1 MTEAMTLML
10 TALVMATSRT
20 LAQAS
25 SLYTVAPTSASETQ
39 ANATFKAASPWCH
52 WRAPEVLECRVRI
65 LDDTFGPQVLKGQWE
80 SATRDMEE
88 EVVPGDE
95 RLWHGTGDPRHIR
108 VLMVEC
114 NQALY
119 FQSHLAPR
127 TFQGLEGVEEL
138 SVRRCKLDSLVPG
151 SLEGLS
157 RLRQLEVTTHNG
169 EWAAL
174 AMEVV
179 EGSLPLPLERVS
191 LTHNNIWTLP
201 PRAFCGPAALHH
213 LDLSHNRLQDVLE
226 LGFADHLLL
235 DALALNT
242 SNTSYSDHF
251 SGFIDANEEVAA
263 EDRCGH
269 ALQELVL
276 DHNDLVR
283 LPTRSFLA
291 LGGLTELYLRNN
303 DIRLIASEAFR
314 GMAALQVL
322 YLSNNHIIALQNGTF
337 FENVALERI
346 YLNNNSLS
354 AMNPDVFQ
362 GLHQLQVL
370 DLSHNKLY
378 LDSSHEDIFKGLR
391 RLVILD
397 LSYNALSTVPQLLLR
412 DLTSL
417 QRLDLSHND
426 IQSLE
431 DDSFTSLS
439 NLYALDLSHN
449 LILSLSEG
457 SLRGLVGLSLLHLSN
472 NSLIEIHPQALR
484 HSSNLKEVFLGSNH
498 LQAIPT
504 ALENLSFLKALDMSM
519 NEIVSTHPFLFGGLG
534 NLEVLNISQNKM
546 NGISQGSF
554 AGLASLEVLDLRDN
568 QLRTVSEGSFDGVP
582 SVRHLTLSRNELS
595 DINGVFAGLEHLE
608 TLDVSENNIHMFDY
622 AFIPRQLI
630 WLDLK
635 KNKIEQLGNF
645 FKVQSVLTLEA
656 LDASYN
662 SIRRLG
668 EVSLPNTIRKVI
680 LHHNNISRVL
690 PNTFRDKIYLQ
701 DIDLRMNAI
710 QRLNPKSIS
719 VRGTV
724 DNHIS
729 ARVSLAGNPLV
740 CDCEMEW
747 LYGSSGMSITTPEAT
762 EVTYLQPR
770 VDDLIQVTCVLTHS
784 RGGVPVTTRILDTS
798 PENYLC
804 PYATHCFALC
814 HCCDFIA
821 CDCQMKCPDACSCF
835 HDDTWSMNLVDCS
848 GGHLDRLPD
857 RVPMDATVVLLDG
870 NNLQVL
876 HAHHFI
882 GRHSIQQLF
891 LNNSQIQT
899 LQNRTFH
906 GLTSLR
912 TLHLQDN
919 MIVQLNGFEFFGLHR
934 LKELY
939 LQNNRL
945 SFVNN
950 ATFLSLKSLEVLRLD
965 NNFII
970 DFPVW
975 LLSNNYYLATVSL
988 ANNPWD
994 CDCQFVES
1002 LREWETLQPHL
1013 LLNPEE
1019 IFCVDSD
1026 SGAVGPSIIL
1036 PEYSCTKGQQGVTQY
1051 QFGQRQLPFLAGGL
1065 CGGVALISA
1074 LVMVAM
1080 LVARRRAAA
1089 ANKLGMNNPLPYCQE
1104 EDGKVFDAYISYS
1117 ANDANFVRDV
1127 IATKL
1132 ENSCP
1137 SYKLCLHSRDFS
1149 ENSHLSEF
1157 VTQSLNFSRRTIIVL
1172 SKNYVDSEWK
1182 NAIFKKAHV
1191 DGLKE
1196 NDMNIIAIYYDNV
1209 SYSSFDADL
1218 KAVIRKCSKL
1228 RWGDKNFWKKLLE
1241 LMPQR
1246 QTYTGLP
1253 VYVSDNSYKSSTL
1266 PSLVPPSSLPLPSS
1280 SSVLTSTTGLTTP
1293 SEIDRRASYLPEA
1306 PATYKAPPPP
1316 RPCYS
1321 PAPCDYIVMQGRDC
1335 QDPHCTCRRHSHTA
1349 YTYADG
1355 DNSSLHTYTSLEPF
1369 TSPHHAPSHFS
1380 RPASPNNNHYTV
1392 IDAPIRGTV
1401 RTSKRKKKRPLSQT
1415 CPPTTREE
1423 VFDNSGIL
1431 QDPDGNLPQTDTF
1444 RRTKSLRV
1452 TQPAG
1457 ERHSDYSTDH
1467 SSDRSSGRSF
1477 DHSVNSTGGVTGEEQ
1492 EPKSTLYTG
1501 LVDSPPDPALT
1512 AQECFV

>member
-1 MTEAMTLML
+1 MAPLLYSGIVCHHLWSADNGQTCMAEPLRNVEPFGDFTFTLSSVFQGSSEASLLTL
-10 TALVMATSRT
+10 
-20 LAQAS
+20 
-25 SLYTVAPTSASETQ
+25 SL
-39 ANATFKAASPWCH
+39 
-52 WRAPEVLECRVRI
+52 L
-65 LDDTFGPQVLKGQWE
+65 L
-80 SATRDMEE
+80 
-88 EVVPGDE
+88 
-95 RLWHGTGDPRHIR
+95 
-108 VLMVEC
+108 
-114 NQALY
+114 
-119 FQSHLAPR
+119 
-127 TFQGLEGVEEL
+127 QGLEGVQQL
-138 SVRRCKLDSLVPG
+138 SVRRCKLDSLAPG
-151 SLEGLS
+151 SLGALS

-179 EGSLPLPLERVS
+179 EGSLPPPLERVS
-191 LTHNNIWTLP
+191 LAHNNIWTLP
-201 PRAFCGPAALHH
+201 PRAFCGPSALHL

-226 LGFADHLLL
+226 LGFADQQWL
-235 DALALNT
+235 DTLALNM
-242 SNTSYSDHF
+242 SNTSFSDHF
-251 SGFIDANEEVAA
+251 SGFINVNEERAA
-263 EDRCGH
+263 EDGCGN

-283 LPTRSFLA
+283 LPPGSFRA
-291 LGGLTELYLRNN
+291 LGGLRELYLRNN

-322 YLSNNHIIALQNGTF
+322 YLSNNHIIALHNGTF
-337 FENVALERI
+337 FDNVALEKV
-346 YLNNNSLS
+346 YFNNNSLS
-354 AMNPDVFQ
+354 AMNPGVFQ
-362 GLHQLQVL
+362 GLHELQVL
-370 DLSHNKLY
+370 DISQNKLY
-378 LDSSHEDIFKGLR
+378 LDNSHEDLFKGLH

-397 LSYNALSTVPQLLLR
+397 LSYNALTTIPQLLLR

-431 DDSFTSLS
+431 DNSFTSLS

-472 NSLIEIHPQALR
+472 NSLIEIHPRALR
-484 HSSNLKEVFLGSNH
+484 HSSNLKEVFLGNNH
-498 LQAIPT
+498 LQTIPT
-504 ALENLSFLKALDMSM
+504 ALENLSFLKALDMSR
-519 NEIVSTHPFLFGGLG
+519 NDIVKIQPFLFGGLG
-534 NLEVLNISQNKM
+534 NLEILNVSHNKM
-546 NGISQGSF
+546 NDISRGSF
-554 AGLASLEVLDLRDN
+554 AGLSSLELLDLRDN
-568 QLRTVSEGSFDGVP
+568 QLRMVSEGSFEGVP
-582 SVRHLTLSRNELS
+582 GVRQVALARNELS

-608 TLDVSENNIHMFDY
+608 KLDVSENSIRMFDY
-622 AFIPRQLI
+622 AFIPRQLLS
-630 WLDLK
+630 LDLR

-645 FKVQSVLTLEA
+645 FKVQSVLTLEV

-662 SIRRLG
+662 SIRRLT
-668 EVSLPNTIRKVI
+668 EVSLPNTVRKVI
-680 LHHNNISRVL
+680 LHHNNISRIL
-690 PNTFRDKIYLQ
+690 PNTFRDKTYLQ
-701 DIDLRMNAI
+701 EIDLRMNAI

-719 VRGTV
+719 VRGTI
-724 DNHIS
+724 DQHIN
-729 ARVSLAGNPLV
+729 ARVLLAGNPLL

-747 LYGSSGMSITTPEAT
+747 LYGSSGISITTPEAT
-762 EVTYLQPR
+762 DVIYLQPR
-770 VDDLIQVTCVLTHS
+770 VDDLAQVTCALTHS
-784 RGGVPVTTRILDTS
+784 RSGVPVTTRILDTS

-821 CDCQMKCPDACSCF
+821 CDCQMKCPEACSCF

-848 GGHLDRLPD
+848 GGSLDRLPD

-912 TLHLQDN
+912 VLHLQDN

-950 ATFLSLKSLEVLRLD
+950 ATFLSLRSLEVLRLD

-975 LLSNNYYLATVSL
+975 LLSNNRYLASVSL

-1002 LREWETLQPHL
+1002 LREWESHQPQL
-1013 LLNPEE
+1013 LIDPEE
-1019 IFCVDSD
+1019 VFCVHSD
-1026 SGAVGPSIIL
+1026 SGTVGPSIVL

-1080 LVARRRAAA
+1080 LLARRRAAA
-1089 ANKLGMNNPLPYCQE
+1089 ANKLCMSNPPPYCQE

-1117 ANDANFVRDV
+1117 ANDATYVRDV

-1157 VTQSLNFSRRTIIVL
+1157 ITQSLNFSRRTIIVL
-1172 SKNYVDSEWK
+1172 SKNYVDNEWK
-1182 NAIFKKAHV
+1182 NAIFKKAHI

-1209 SYSSFDADL
+1209 SFSSFDADL

-1228 RWGDKNFWKKLLE
+1228 RWGDKNFWKKLSE
-1241 LMPQR
+1241 MMPQR
-1246 QTYTGLP
+1246 QTYNGLP
-1253 VYVSDNSYKSSTL
+1253 VYVSDNAYKSSTL

-1293 SEIDRRASYLPEA
+1293 SEIDRRTSAYLPEA

-1321 PAPCDYIVMQGRDC
+1321 PPVCDYIVMQGRDC
-1335 QDPHCTCRRHSHTA
+1335 QDPHCTCRRHSHAA
-1349 YTYADG
+1349 YTYVDG
-1355 DNSSLHTYTSLEPF
+1355 DSSSLHTYTSLEPF
-1369 TSPHHAPSHFS
+1369 TSPRHGPSH
-1380 RPASPNNNHYTV
+1380 SPSPSSNHYSV
-1392 IDAPIRGTV
+1392 IDAPIRRTV
-1401 RTSKRKKKRPLSQT
+1401 RSSKRKKRRPLSQT
-1415 CPPTTREE
+1415 CPPTTMEE
-1423 VFDNSGIL
+1423 VVDKSGVPH
-1431 QDPDGNLPQTDTF
+1431 DPTTEPTLVDTF

-1452 TQPAG
+1452 SHAKG
-1457 ERHSDYSTDH
+1457 ERLSDCSTDR

-1477 DHSVNSTGGVTGEEQ
+1477 EQAAPSTGGGTGEGQ
-1492 EPKSTLYTG
+1492 EITRNLYTG
-1501 LVDSPPDPALT
+1501 LTDSPPDPSLNT
-1512 AQECFV
+1512 EECFV

>member
-1 MTEAMTLML
+1 MGSVGSGVGL
-10 TALVMATSRT
+10 
-20 LAQAS
+20 
-25 SLYTVAPTSASETQ
+25 VAPRVGWVGSVGLGMGMV
-39 ANATFKAASPWCH
+39 
-52 WRAPEVLECRVRI
+52 APGVGLVGSGVGLVRSGVG
-65 LDDTFGPQVLKGQWE
+65 LG
-80 SATRDMEE
+80 
-88 EVVPGDE
+88 
-95 RLWHGTGDPRHIR
+95 
-108 VLMVEC
+108 VE
-114 NQALY
+114 
-119 FQSHLAPR
+119 
-127 TFQGLEGVEEL
+127 GLEEL
-138 SVRRCKLDSLVPG
+138 TIRRCKLDSLVPG
-151 SLEGLS
+151 SLDGLS
-157 RLRQLEVTTHNG
+157 RLQRLEVTTHNG

-191 LTHNNIWTLP
+191 LAHNNIWTLP
-201 PRAFCGPAALHH
+201 PRALCGPAALHH
-213 LDLSHNRLQDVLE
+213 LNLSHNRLQDVLE
-226 LGFADHLLL
+226 LGFSDQVML
-235 DALALNT
+235 DAQALNM
-242 SNTSYSDHF
+242 SNTSFSDQF
-251 SGFIDANEEVAA
+251 SGFLNVNEEVTG
-263 EDRCGH
+263 DDGCGH
-269 ALQELVL
+269 ALQELIL

-283 LPTRSFLA
+283 LPPRSFRA
-291 LGGLTELYLRNN
+291 LGGLRELYIRNN
-303 DIRLIASEAFR
+303 DVRLIASEAFR

-354 AMNPDVFQ
+354 ALNSGVLQ
-362 GLHQLQVL
+362 GLQGLQVV
-370 DLSHNKLY
+370 DLSHNKLN
-378 LDSSHEDIFKGLR
+378 LDTSHEDLFKGLR

-397 LSYNALSTVPQLLLR
+397 LSHNALSTITQLLLR

-417 QRLDLSHND
+417 QRLDLSHNS
-426 IQSLE
+426 IESLE

-449 LILSLSEG
+449 LILSLKEG
-457 SLRGLVGLSLLHLSN
+457 GLRGLVGMSLLHLTN
-472 NSLIEIHPQALR
+472 NSLIEIHPHALH
-484 HSSNLKEVFLGSNH
+484 HSSNLKEVFLGNNH

-504 ALENLSFLKALDMSM
+504 ALENLSFLKALDVSR
-519 NEIVSTHPFLFGGLG
+519 NDIVSIQPFLFGGLG
-534 NLEVLNISQNKM
+534 NLETLNVSYNKM

-554 AGLASLEVLDLRDN
+554 AGLVSLETLDMRDN
-568 QLRTVSEGSFDGVP
+568 QLRAVSEGSFDGVP
-582 SVRHLTLSRNELS
+582 SVRHLTLARNELT

-608 TLDVSENNIHMFDY
+608 SLDLSYNNIRMFDY

-630 WLDLK
+630 KLDLK
-635 KNKIEQLGNF
+635 NNKIEQLGNF
-645 FKVQSVLTLEA
+645 FKVQSVLTLEI

-662 SIRRLG
+662 GITRLT

-680 LHHNNISRVL
+680 LHNNNISRVL
-690 PNTFRDKIYLQ
+690 PNTFRDKLNLQ
-701 DIDLRMNAI
+701 DIDFRLNAI

-719 VRGTV
+719 VRGTIG
-724 DNHIS
+724 NHIN
-729 ARVSLAGNPLV
+729 ARVSLAGNPFV

-747 LYGSSGMSITTPEAT
+747 LYGSSGTTITTPEAT
-762 EVTYLQPR
+762 EVIYLQPR
-770 VDDLIQVTCVLTHS
+770 VEDLAQVTCTLTHS
-784 RGGVPVTTRILDTS
+784 RGGTSISIRILDTS

-848 GGHLDRLPD
+848 GGQLDRLPD

-891 LNNSQIQT
+891 LNSSQIQT

-975 LLSNNYYLATVSL
+975 LLSNNRYLTSVSL

-1002 LREWETLQPHL
+1002 LREWETLQPYL
-1013 LLNPEE
+1013 LLDPEE
-1019 IFCVDSD
+1019 VFCVHSE
-1026 SGAVGPSIIL
+1026 SGVVGPSIVL
-1036 PEYSCTKGQQGVTQY
+1036 PEFSCTKGQERVTQY

-1074 LVMVAM
+1074 LVVVAM

-1089 ANKLGMNNPLPYCQE
+1089 ANKLAMSSPPLYCQE

-1117 ANDANFVRDV
+1117 ASDASYVRDV

-1149 ENSHLSEF
+1149 ENSRLSEF
-1157 VTQSLNFSRRTIIVL
+1157 ITQSLNFSRRTIVVL
-1172 SKNYVDSEWK
+1172 SKNYVDNEWK

-1209 SYSSFDADL
+1209 SYSSFDAEL

-1228 RWGDKNFWKKLLE
+1228 RWGDKNFWKKLAE
-1241 LMPQR
+1241 MMPQR

-1321 PAPCDYIVMQGRDC
+1321 PPSCDYIVMQGRDC
-1335 QDPHCTCRRHSHTA
+1335 QDPQCTCRHHSHAA
-1349 YTYADG
+1349 YTYVDG

-1369 TSPHHAPSHFS
+1369 TGSSPHHPPTYFS
-1380 RPASPNNNHYTV
+1380 RPHSPKSNNYSV
-1392 IDAPIRGTV
+1392 IDAPIRRTV
-1401 RTSKRKKKRPLSQT
+1401 KASKRKKKRPMSQT
-1415 CPPTTREE
+1415 CPPTTSEE
-1423 VFDNSGIL
+1423 VVDEHGDP
-1431 QDPDGNLPQTDTF
+1431 QDPASTQPSIGTF

-1452 TQPAG
+1452 THGAAAG
-1457 ERHSDYSTDH
+1457 ERQSDYSTDH
-1467 SSDRSSGRSF
+1467 SSDRSSGRSY
-1477 DHSVNSTGGVTGEEQ
+1477 DHSVTSAGGGAGGGL
-1492 EPKSTLYTG
+1492 EPTNNTLYMG
-1501 LVDSPPDPALT
+1501 LTDSPPDPGLNT
-1512 AQECFV
+1512 EECFV